1 MVRNLFV
8 GVFSTFWRGFENVP
22 TSLVK
27 IVRNV
32 FVSRTVRIAF
42 DDFVRLIFPRKL
54 FPALDAVIR
63 FDGVDLFLRNF
74 SNKNVELNDFRT
86 HGARIS
92 VKFFGVIPQV
102 EEKGFVGTELAL
114 LERELRLVELSVV
127 TIQVNL
133 EIVQ

>member
-1 MVRNLFV
+1 M
-8 GVFSTFWRGFENVP
+8 
-22 TSLVK
+22 
-27 IVRNV
+27 
-32 FVSRTVRIAF
+32 
-42 DDFVRLIFPRKL
+42 
-54 FPALDAVIR
+54 IR

>member
-8 GVFSTFWRGFENVP
+8 GVFSTFRRVFETVRF
-22 TSLVK
+22 SLVK

-32 FVSRTVRIAF
+32 FVRTVRIAF
-42 DDFVRLIFPRKL
+42 DDFVRIIFPRKL

-74 SNKNVELNDFRT
+74 SNKVVELNDFRT
-86 HGARIS
+86 NGARIS
-92 VKFFGVIPQV
+92 VKFFGVILQV
-102 EEKGFVGTELAL
+102 EEKGFVWAELAL